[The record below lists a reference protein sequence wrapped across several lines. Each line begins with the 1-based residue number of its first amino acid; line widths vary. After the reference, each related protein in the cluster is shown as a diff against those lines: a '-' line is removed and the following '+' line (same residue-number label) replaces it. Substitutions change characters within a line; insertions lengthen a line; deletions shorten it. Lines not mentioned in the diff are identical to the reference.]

1 MTWKKYLDKIVFV
14 LFILQITII
23 YKLIQAYFLPG
34 SIFKIGFIDDNI
46 PFISVFVI
54 PYLLYVVVL
63 FLPFFLTFKNK
74 KQFLAVSSAFLFA
87 SLVCNIIYVLFPTMV
102 VRPDLLATNIFNRLV
117 LFVYSIDGV
126 LNCFPSEH
134 VTFSVLANLILL
146 KINKKLAYY
155 LIPLTVLIV
164 LATLFIKQHYVPDI
178 FAGIALAFL
187 SYLVYKKVVGMKIS
201 LK

>member
-1 MTWKKYLDKIVFV
+1 M
-14 LFILQITII
+14 
-23 YKLIQAYFLPG
+23 LIQAYFLPG
-34 SIFKIGFIDDNI
+34 NIFKIPFIDDNI
-46 PFISVFVI
+46 PFISIFVI

-63 FLPFFLTFKNK
+63 FLPFVLSYKNK

-87 SLVCNIIYVLFPTMV
+87 SLICNIIFVLFPTMV
-102 VRPDLLATNIFNRLV
+102 VRPEVLATNIFNRLV

-134 VTFSVLANLILL
+134 VTFSVLANLILF
-146 KINKKLAYY
+146 KIKKKYAYY

-164 LATLFIKQHYVPDI
+164 LSTLFIKQHYIPDI

-187 SYLVYKKVVGMKIS
+187 SFWVFKKVVEMKIS